1 MEATEQG
8 MRSEALRI
16 EHSIDAIE
24 RFTQVAPH
32 YQWIK
37 NLEATFSDIMGVGYV
52 AANLRHQL
60 YNIEL

>member
-16 EHSIDAIE
+16 EHSIDAMDKV
-24 RFTQVAPH
+24 TQVPPH

-37 NLEATFSDIMGVGYV
+37 NFERTFSDIMGVGYV
-52 AANLRHQL
+52 ATNLRHQL

>member
-37 NLEATFSDIMGVGYV
+37 NLESTFSDIMGVGYV
-52 AANLRHQL
+52 AASLRHQL